1 MDLLKK
7 TLKKTAQVAK
17 KASSV
22 AIDTANKKVDEIKQK
37 QIDKERKF
45 IEEFPYQHR
54 ISVRQMDSTSVDL
67 LLWEVL
73 ERDSY
78 VVYDVNE
85 KPIYIIKGTVM
96 MGKHHFVITN
106 PEKRVV
112 GKIRKAIFNMPI
124 PFEKEK
130 EKCIIELNGEEP
142 FELETYISFG
152 EREYHFFNK
161 GLKIRVTD
169 KLEREF
175 KINNRKHKKP
185 VVHIYKK
192 GIMRDRYTV
201 GFDEVKNEILAIALT
216 IGVDIIRFS

>member
-7 TLKKTAQVAK
+7 TLKKTVQVAK

-37 QIDKERKF
+37 QIDKEREF

-142 FELETYISFG
+142 FEMETYISFG
-152 EREYHFFNK
+152 EREYSISNK
-161 GLKIRVTD
+161 GLNMRAIEKI
-169 KLEREF
+169 EREF
-175 KINNRKHKKP
+175 QVSNRKQRKP
-185 VVHIYKK
+185 VIHIYKK
-192 GIMRDRYTV
+192 GLIRDRYTV
-201 GFDEVKNEILAIALT
+201 GFDEEKNEILAVALA
-216 IGVDIIRFS
+216 IGLDIIRFN